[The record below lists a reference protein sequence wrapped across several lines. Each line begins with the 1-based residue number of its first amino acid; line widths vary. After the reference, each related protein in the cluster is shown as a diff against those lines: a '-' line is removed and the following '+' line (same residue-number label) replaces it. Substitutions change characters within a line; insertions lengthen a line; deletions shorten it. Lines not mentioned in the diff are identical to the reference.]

1 MQVPTFKNLFDV
13 LVAAFHLKWD
23 ESILEK
29 NIGNWSVNIIQLS
42 RSKRHLDKASL
53 MNFWEILDKWDTLI
67 FLTKLKQVLIKLP
80 LSQLYTSFIFAIAKL
95 FHKLANF
102 LRYKT

>member
-1 MQVPTFKNLFDV
+1 MIFYV

-67 FLTKLKQVLIKLP
+67 FLTKLKQFLIKLP
-80 LSQLYTSFIFAIAKL
+80 LS
-95 FHKLANF
+95 
-102 LRYKT
+102 